1 MTQGDRSGAV
11 QGPSTTL
18 ARGDAGVVSRFAPST
33 TGEAHPGTL
42 LAALLVWL
50 DARSRGGQVV
60 LRLEDLDVTRTKAA
74 WAAQMI
80 EACRWLGLDW
90 DAVCVQSD
98 RRAAH
103 EAALDAL
110 AARGRL
116 YPCTC
121 SRAGRVGGRRAP
133 DGGWAYDNTCRGRA
147 LPTGGWRAATEA
159 LRVRLDDDRIELYD
173 DGGLDLSQTPAR
185 DMGDPV
191 VRRRD
196 RVIAYQL
203 AVVVDDRDA
212 AITDV
217 IRGRDIAP
225 STATQ
230 VMLQRLLGMPTP
242 RYRHHFLLLEPPR
255 GGPSPQG
262 DADPG
267 FAADQHRS
275 IRLGARKLAKL
286 HGSLPFS
293 QLRARHDGPALC
305 GILAHAA
312 GLAPTV
318 APCRPGELI
327 ESFDW
332 RRVPAVDRVARW
344 GEHGLVITDEAS
356 R

>member
-1 MTQGDRSGAV
+1 MI
-11 QGPSTTL
+11 
-18 ARGDAGVVSRFAPST
+18 SRFAPST

-50 DARSRGGQVV
+50 DARSRGGRVV

-80 EACRWLGLDW
+80 DACGWLGLTW
-90 DAVCVQSD
+90 DEVVVQSD

-110 AARGRL
+110 AAAGRL
-116 YPCTC
+116 YPCSC
-121 SRAGRVGGRRAP
+121 SRAARAGGRRAP
-133 DGGWAYDNTCRGRA
+133 DGSWAYDNTCRGRA
-147 LPTGGWRAATEA
+147 LPAGGWRAATEA
-159 LRVRLDDDRIELYD
+159 IRVRLDDDRIELVD

-185 DMGDPV
+185 DLGDPI

-196 RVIAYQL
+196 HVVAYQL

-242 RYRHHFLLLEPPR
+242 RYRHHFLLLEPPQ

-262 DADPG
+262 DSDPG
-267 FAADQHRS
+267 VAADRS
-275 IRLGARKLAKL
+275 RSVRLGPGAGKLAKL
-286 HGSLPFS
+286 HGSIPFS
-293 QLRARHDGPALC
+293 QLQARHDGATLC

-312 GLAPTV
+312 GLLPEPLPCHPGQLV
-318 APCRPGELI
+318 AA
-327 ESFDW
+327 FDW
-332 RRVPAVDRVARW
+332 GHVPRADRVARW
-344 GEHGLVITDEAS
+344 DERGLSITAEDPGAEAP

>member
-1 MTQGDRSGAV
+1 MI
-11 QGPSTTL
+11 
-18 ARGDAGVVSRFAPST
+18 SRFAPST

-50 DARSRGGQVV
+50 DARSRGGRVV
-60 LRLEDLDVTRTKAA
+60 LRLEDLDVTRTRAA
-74 WAAQMI
+74 WADQMI
-80 EACRWLGLDW
+80 DACRWLGLDW
-90 DAVCVQSD
+90 DAVVVQSD

-110 AARGRL
+110 AAAGRL

-121 SRAGRVGGRRAP
+121 SRAARAGGRRAP
-133 DGGWAYDNTCRGRA
+133 DGSWAYDNTCRGRA
-147 LPTGGWRAATEA
+147 LPAGGWRASPDAIRA
-159 LRVRLDDDRIELYD
+159 RLDDDRVELVD

-196 RVIAYQL
+196 GVVAYQL

-242 RYRHHFLLLEPPR
+242 RYRHHFLLLEPGR
-255 GGPSPQG
+255 G
-262 DADPG
+262 
-267 FAADQHRS
+267 
-275 IRLGARKLAKL
+275 KLAKL
-286 HGSLPFS
+286 HGSIPFS
-293 QLRARHDGPALC
+293 ELRARHDGPGLC
-305 GILAHAA
+305 GLLAHAA
-312 GLAPTV
+312 GLAATP
-318 APCRPGELI
+318 APCRPADLVAG
-327 ESFDW
+327 FDW
-332 RRVPAVDRVARW
+332 RRVPAADRVARW
-344 GEHGLVITDEAS
+344 TEHGLVIEDA
-356 R
+356 RP

>member
-1 MTQGDRSGAV
+1 V
-11 QGPSTTL
+11 I
-18 ARGDAGVVSRFAPST
+18 SRFAPST

-50 DARSRGGQVV
+50 DARARRGRVV

-80 EACRWLGLDW
+80 EACAWLGLDW
-90 DAVCVQSD
+90 DAIVVQSD

-103 EAALDAL
+103 EAALAAL
-110 AARGRL
+110 AAAGRL
-116 YPCTC
+116 YPCPC
-121 SRAGRVGGRRAP
+121 SRADRAGGRRAP
-133 DGGWAYDNTCRGRA
+133 DGSWAYDNTCRDRA
-147 LPTGGWRAATEA
+147 LPAGGWRATTEA
-159 LRVRLDDDRIELYD
+159 IRVRLDDDRIALCD
-173 DGGLDLSQTPAR
+173 DGGLELSQTPAR

-196 RVIAYQL
+196 GVIAYQL

-212 AITDV
+212 AVTDV

-242 RYRHHFLLLEPPR
+242 RYRHHFLLLEPPQ

-262 DADPG
+262 
-267 FAADQHRS
+267 S
-275 IRLGARKLAKL
+275 VRLGSGAGKLAKL
-286 HGSLPFS
+286 HGSIPVS

-312 GLAPTV
+312 GLAPTW
-318 APCRPGELI
+318 APCRPADLVAA
-327 ESFDW
+327 FDW
-332 RRVPAVDRVARW
+332 RSVPSCDRVARW
-344 GEHGLVITDEAS
+344 DEHGLVIIDEAA